1 LVSIK
6 KFHQWEGNMM
16 RMDEVNKIRK
26 AYCIDGLS
34 INEIAQKFKR
44 SWATINEIVKK
55 SQEEIEN
62 RNKPERKRE
71 SIVATQEVRDAIM
84 GYLEKEIK
92 LGVKK
97 KQRYRANV
105 IFKELTE
112 KGLYNGSQRH
122 MQELVKEARESF
134 GQMELESY
142 LPLEF
147 SLGSNLQMDH
157 GEVDCLISDY
167 RSICYLFV
175 ASVPG
180 TTLRYCQ
187 LFGTKAQEAWG
198 EFHERCFLFFK
209 GIFAQLTYDN
219 DTVLIKGVGKGRHIE
234 TSFSLALCEHYGFR
248 SVYCNPA
255 SGNEK
260 GSVENAVGYCR
271 RNYLPGC
278 PSYSSFDLAN
288 KYLEQQRL
296 DEISIN
302 NSSRRGEN
310 THEILEEVRKNLRP
324 LLPIRKWRQR
334 DSRHVNRYQLVEVYD
349 HFYSVPEKFV
359 NSYVRVAI
367 GAFNIEIYNK
377 EELIHEHHRMFIPG
391 ADSLFLDHYIDQL
404 RKKPGALWDC
414 KATKGILDDRALE
427 EIWERLVERYE
438 LRKAQKDFIEV
449 LYLKKKYGEKD
460 WRVAIEKI
468 FECGVYDPAAIESII
483 RMQINPIQNNEK
495 AVLERLGHITIP
507 NWECNLSEYAILSKG
522 DIDKERISDRFND
535 PKETLQKNY
544 GLGIS
549 KHGNAMYGEWN
560 GPILDQIMDEYL
572 FEKKTMR
579 RDSTPSS
586 VHDEYD
592 SLGRAIA
599 SKGGQ

>member
-1 LVSIK
+1 
-6 KFHQWEGNMM
+6 M

-26 AYCIDGLS
+26 AHSIDGLS
-34 INEIAQKFKR
+34 VNEIAQKFKR
-44 SWATINEIVKK
+44 SWATVNDLVKK
-55 SQEEIEN
+55 SQEEIDN
-62 RNKPERKRE
+62 RNTPERKRE
-71 SIVATQEVRDAIM
+71 PIVATQAVKNAIID
-84 GYLEKEIK
+84 YLEKEIR
-92 LGVKK
+92 LNVKK

-134 GQMELESY
+134 GQIERKSY

-157 GEVDCLISDY
+157 GEVDCVVADY

-175 ASVPG
+175 ASIPG

-198 EFHERCFLFFK
+198 EFHERCFQFFK
-209 GIFAQLTYDN
+209 GIFSQITYDN
-219 DTVLIKGVGKGRHIE
+219 DTVLIKDASKGQHIK
-234 TSFSLALCEHYGFR
+234 TSFSLTLCEHYGFQG
-248 SVYCNPA
+248 VYCNPA

-260 GSVENAVGYCR
+260 GSVENGVGYCR

-288 KYLEQQRL
+288 KYLEQQCL
-296 DEISIN
+296 DEIAKNI
-302 NSSRRGEN
+302 SSRSGKN
-310 THEILEEVRKNLRP
+310 THETFEEVRKNLRP

-334 DSRHVNRYQLVEVYD
+334 DSRHVNNYQLVEIYK

-367 GAFNIEIYNK
+367 GAFSIEIYNK
-377 EELIHEHHRMFIPG
+377 EELILEHLRMFAPG
-391 ADSLFLDHYIDQL
+391 SDSLLLDHYLDQL
-404 RKKPGALWDC
+404 RKKPGALWNC
-414 KATKGILDDRALE
+414 KATKELLDDKFLE
-427 EIWERLVERYE
+427 KIWERLIERNK
-438 LRKAQKDFIEV
+438 LRKAQKDFIEI

-460 WRVAIEKI
+460 WRAAIEKT
-468 FECGVYDPAAIESII
+468 FECGAYDPAAIESII
-483 RMQINPIQNNEK
+483 RMLIMPIQNNEK

-507 NWECNLSEYAILSKG
+507 NWECNLSEYAILSKE
-522 DIDKERISDRFND
+522 DICNEKISDKSND
-535 PKETLQKNY
+535 LKETPQKNFAS
-544 GLGIS
+544 GNS
-549 KHGNAMYGEWN
+549 RHGNAIFGEWN

-572 FEKKTMR
+572 LEKKKTQN
-579 RDSTPSS
+579 PSITA
-586 VHDEYD
+586 VNVD
-592 SLGRAIA
+592 SLECLTF
-599 SKGGQ
+599 KGGR